1 MTSLDLSIMPRSVGS
16 YKLVLDSEFVEKFV
30 YDMDFP
36 LPGAFGIRELRSV
49 VRLNDFR
56 YISEVNERP
65 LNEVNRGESAMLFI
79 GIDEAFPCCLVYHR
93 VLEEPLFR
101 ELSFVALSR
110 HILDVHLHFS
120 SEHFGSI
127 IGLRNIPFL
136 LLCWAKVVLYY
147 VLIESEVSPT
157 ITYLNPFRD

>member
-1 MTSLDLSIMPRSVGS
+1 MTSLDLSVMPRCVGS

-93 VLEEPLFR
+93 VLKMPLVRLFP
-101 ELSFVALSR
+101 FVSLSR
-110 HILDVHLHFS
+110 IILVVNLFFS
-120 SEHFGSI
+120 SFLFLIFI
-127 IGLRNIPFL
+127 IL
-136 LLCWAKVVLYY
+136 
-147 VLIESEVSPT
+147 E
-157 ITYLNPFRD
+157 